1 MYRMVIIAN
10 TIVSYT
16 WMLLR
21 ELTRDRMEVVANTLV
36 VVVVILQFISVANQ
50 YLAHINLHNI
60 LYQLYLNKAGE
71 KKEYPDN
78 HLDFPC

>member
-1 MYRMVIIAN
+1 MYRMVIAN

-21 ELTRDRMEVVANTLV
+21 ELTCDRMEVVANTLV
-36 VVVVILQFISVANQ
+36 VVVVILQFINVANQ
-50 YLAHINLHNI
+50 YLAHTNLHNI

-71 KKEYPDN
+71 KKECPDN